1 MVAKSVDSK
10 PRIAPYDPTFYEGD
24 VESAFR
30 WLHEH
35 EPIAWCDDRPDH
47 WRPFWLISGFEQ
59 ARYISSHADLFT
71 VHGGVLFSGPPDTE
85 GYQLHGPRAATVT
98 GDPRFEGLIN
108 FHDTD
113 PPEHA
118 ERRRVVSRF
127 LTPKRIAELET
138 GIHQTVEAT
147 LDAIQPG
154 TETDFVPA
162 VAKPVPLNVTA
173 DLLGIPRSDLTD
185 IDRWSES
192 FALAA
197 EVGGPDPLPTLV
209 EIYDFLEAQI
219 EYQEVHGGTGLISHL
234 VTAQRGGEIMSRGEL
249 LGNLWTIMLGGYNT
263 TRDALSGGVHALLIH
278 PDQLQQ
284 MVARQLYR
292 SASEEILRWVSPARY
307 NARTSTQNTEVG
319 GQMISEGDFVV
330 LYWYANNRDPKVW
343 AGPFDFRVDRTYDRE
358 HLAFGFG
365 THYCIGAAL
374 ARAEIRA
381 VLEQLF
387 ARFTAMR
394 VVGEVIIKPSSL
406 FNLTSSLPLA
416 FDS

>member
-1 MVAKSVDSK
+1 MVAESLDIK
-10 PRIAPYDPTFYEGD
+10 PRIAPYDPGFYTGD
-24 VESAFR
+24 VRTAFE

-47 WRPFWLISGFEQ
+47 WRPFWLISSFEY
-59 ARYISSHADLFT
+59 ARYVSSHPDFFT
-71 VHGGVLFSGPPDTE
+71 VHGGVLFSGPPDPE
-85 GYQLHGPRAATVT
+85 RYQLHGPRAATVA
-98 GDPRFEGLIN
+98 GDSRFEGLIN

-118 ERRRVVSRF
+118 QRRRVVSRF
-127 LTPKRIAELET
+127 LTPKRIADLEE
-138 GIHQTVEAT
+138 GIQHTVAEVIER
-147 LDAIQPG
+147 IQPG
-154 TETDFVPA
+154 TEADFVTD

-192 FALAA
+192 FALAS

-219 EYQEVHGGTGLISHL
+219 DHQEVHGGTGLVSHL
-234 VTAQRGGEIMSRGEL
+234 VTAQRGGELVSRGEL

-263 TRDALSGGVHALLIH
+263 TRDALSGGVHALLQH
-278 PDQLQQ
+278 PEQAERMVGGQ
-284 MVARQLYR
+284 MYR
-292 SASEEILRWVSPARY
+292 SASEEVLRWVSPARY
-307 NARTSTQNTEVG
+307 NARTSTRDTEVG
-319 GQMISEGDFVV
+319 GHTIAAGDFVV
-330 LYWYANNRDPKVW
+330 VYWYANNRDPKVW
-343 AGPFDFRVDRTYDRE
+343 ADPFEFQIDRAYDRE

-374 ARAEIRA
+374 ARAEIRQ

-387 ARFTAMR
+387 ARFPAMR
-394 VVGEVIIKPSSL
+394 VIGDVPVRPSTL
-406 FNLTSSLPLA
+406 FNLTTSLPLA
-416 FDS
+416 FAS